1 MEQGD
6 FENYKVQLLSLGSQE
21 ELTNKEKNEVISKLK
36 ALSGNDLYDLFNTF
50 AHPSSIIDKFLE
62 YEKEDFEK
70 ILSEV

>member
-50 AHPSSIIDKFLE
+50 THPSSIIDKFLE